1 MRKQLSI
8 IFSVIIL
15 TGFLLQR
22 SFQPQALAVDSGYY
36 HTNGRQIVNAN
47 GAEVKIAG
55 INWFGLETANYAP
68 HGLWG
73 RSYKEMMDQ
82 IKSLGYN
89 TIRLPFSNQVFD
101 SGSIPNGIDFSK
113 NPDLQNLKPI
123 QIMDKIIAYA
133 GQINL
138 KIILDRHRPDPG
150 SQSSL
155 WYTGA
160 YPESKW
166 ISDWQMLA
174 SRYNNNS
181 TVIGMDLHN
190 EPHDNATWGS
200 GDQGTDWQMAA
211 TRAGNAILAIN
222 PNLLIIIE
230 GIQNYNGNYYWWG
243 GNLAGVKD
251 HPVTLS
257 IPNRVV
263 YSTHDY
269 PSSVSGQPWFND
281 SNYPNNLNAVWDQNW
296 GYIAKNNIA
305 PVLLGEFG
313 SKLQT
318 QSDQQWLD
326 SLTNYLKSN
335 NISWTFWS
343 LNPNS
348 GDTGGILLDD
358 WISVDQNKQNKLSSI
373 QSSLPVSNSNPSPI
387 PTPTPS
393 PTASPN
399 ASLNIWWPTNGV
411 SLTGT
416 QPFKTVVDNL
426 PLSGYQMFWQVD
438 NGQLNLMN
446 DNQTDWP
453 HKEASVNLSGWTWRG
468 NGPYNIN
475 FVAKDLTGK
484 VLNQSSVNIYVT
496 H

>member
-1 MRKQLSI
+1 ML
-8 IFSVIIL
+8 F
-15 TGFLLQR
+15 GFPLQ
-22 SFQPQALAVDSGYY
+22 SKAFADSGYY
-36 HTNGRQIVNAN
+36 HTNGPQIVNSS

-68 HGLWG
+68 HGLWS

-89 TIRLPFSNQVFD
+89 TIRLPFSNQAFD
-101 SGSIPNGIDFSK
+101 ANSTPNGIDFSK

-138 KIILDRHRPDPG
+138 KIILDRHRPDSS

-155 WYTGA
+155 WYTNS
-160 YPESKW
+160 YPESRW

-174 SRYNNNS
+174 RRYNNNA
-181 TVIGMDLHN
+181 TVIGADLHN

-200 GDQGTDWQMAA
+200 NEPATDWKLAA
-211 TRAGNAILAIN
+211 QKAGNAILSVN
-222 PNLLIIIE
+222 PNLLIIVE

-243 GNLAGVKD
+243 GNLMGVRD
-251 HPVTLS
+251 YPVTLS
-257 IPNRVV
+257 IPNRIV
-263 YSTHDY
+263 YSPHDY
-269 PSSVSGQPWFND
+269 PSSVSGQSWFND
-281 SNYPNNLNAVWDQNW
+281 INYPNNLPAVWDKNW
-296 GYIAKNNIA
+296 GYITKNNLA

-318 QSDQQWLD
+318 QSDQKWFD
-326 SLTNYLKSN
+326 SLVNYLKTAN
-335 NISWTFWS
+335 TSWTFWS

-348 GDTGGILLDD
+348 GDTGGILMDD
-358 WISVDQNKQNKLSSI
+358 WISVDQNKQNKLASI
-373 QSSLPVSNSNPSPI
+373 QSSLPVNSSSPIPTPSSSPSPS

-393 PTASPN
+393 PSASPN
-399 ASLNIWWPTNGV
+399 ANLNIWWPTNGV

-438 NGQLNLMN
+438 NGQLNLMS
-446 DNQTDWP
+446 DSQTDWP
-453 HKEASVNLSGWTWRG
+453 HKEATVNLSGWRWRG

-484 VLNQSSVNIYVT
+484 VINQNGVSIYVA